1 MANVIWK
8 RSFRL
13 FWPRSISTICLLKI
27 SHVFVNGASLFF
39 FSFLAAQN
47 PLPYLCFNLLLEHYS
62 SILTELT
69 MIRHFFIGQQ
79 SF

>member
-1 MANVIWK
+1 MADVILK

-13 FWPRSISTICLLKI
+13 FWPRSISIICLLKI
-27 SHVFVNGASLFF
+27 SLVFVDGASFF
-39 FSFLAAQN
+39 LSFLAAQT
-47 PLPYLCFNLLLEHYS
+47 PSLTYVYNLLLDHYS

-69 MIRHFFIGQQ
+69 ISLFFFFGHQ